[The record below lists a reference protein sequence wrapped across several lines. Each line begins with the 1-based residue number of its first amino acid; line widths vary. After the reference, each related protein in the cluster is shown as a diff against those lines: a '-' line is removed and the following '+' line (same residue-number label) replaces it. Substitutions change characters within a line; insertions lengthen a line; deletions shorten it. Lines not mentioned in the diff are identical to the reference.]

1 MKKKAIVVVAIVVVV
16 AIAIGLISMLP
27 LNNQENE
34 LSTEDVILKK
44 NVSVITSETTEAV
57 EPYKI
62 DENHLYFKTKPD
74 LKKNE
79 VVVSGI
85 TEVAPAGF
93 MRKIVSIKKSN
104 GEYVA
109 ETTQASFAD
118 VFKEVDFQ
126 DSINL
131 SESTTAPTIETQ
143 SNTSMP
149 VITHLKTQFKDSI
162 NPSVWSEFDNIE
174 IEYDDFTALVNG
186 TVDFTIMP
194 KLVVTDNNM
203 IFDITWD
210 NIVDVYIDFFNAED
224 INETIIEDLTGFI
237 FYPREFYV
245 GNVPVVITNR
255 IGTDLKFDGEIKGN
269 LSARIEMNDEIIQ
282 GFSYN
287 SKEESYSQMDETN
300 EIDNNVELTIG
311 NAVASDFEIGLEIKS
326 ETKLYDGMS
335 IENLS
340 CFKTDLEGD
349 VKVENLSSAQKDIW
363 NGSIETA
370 VSADNKVVFTPGYPL
385 CEINRETPVTFER
398 EDVYLWNDTALYNGP
413 LAPSEAWIAS
423 QFYKALDFYERNI
436 YGRNYRVSKLEQPT
450 APLEGA
456 ILFNGEWLAP
466 YPYTN
471 FHTYEDFVEQCS
483 EYFKKDTVEAIRHSM
498 AGEDYKGAFYSRFH
512 WGIGDIV
519 LGDTY
524 QTSIKELGGE
534 KGVYYY
540 VVYINFEDL
549 GGEQIECEMYC
560 HNINGE
566 WIFESC
572 AFYGKFTFH

>member
-1 MKKKAIVVVAIVVVV
+1 MKKKAIVVVAIVVAA
-16 AIAIGLISMLP
+16 AIAIGLVSMLAI
-27 LNNQENE
+27 NNQGNE
-34 LSTEDVILKK
+34 LSTEDVVLKN
-44 NVSVITSETTEAV
+44 NVSVITSETTEVV

-79 VVVSGI
+79 ILVSGI
-85 TEVAPAGF
+85 TEVAPEGF
-93 MRKIVSIKKSN
+93 MRKIISIKKSN

-109 ETTQASFAD
+109 ETAQASFTD
-118 VFKEVDFQ
+118 VFKEVNFE

-143 SNTSMP
+143 SNTSTP
-149 VITHLKTQFKDSI
+149 VITHLKTQFK
-162 NPSVWSEFDNIE
+162 NPYSNVWNKLDNRRF
-174 IEYDDFTALVNG
+174 EYDDFTVLING
-186 TVDFTIMP
+186 TVDLTALP
-194 KLVVTDNNM
+194 KIKVTNGNI
-203 IFDITWD
+203 IFDLLWKNTI
-210 NIVDVYIDFFNAED
+210 DVSIDFYNYKD
-224 INETIIEDLTGFI
+224 INKTITRDIATFY
-237 FYPREFYV
+237 FYPQEFYI
-245 GNVPVVITNR
+245 GNVPVVMTNK
-255 IGTDLKFDGEIKGN
+255 IDTGFKLEGKVKGN
-269 LSARIEMNDEIIQ
+269 LSADIEMNDEIIQ

-287 SKEESYSQMDETN
+287 SDEESYSQMDETN

-335 IENLS
+335 VENFS
-340 CFKTDLEGD
+340 YFKTDLDGD
-349 VKVENLSSAQKDIW
+349 VKVEVLPDEPKGTW
-363 NGSIETA
+363 NGSIETE

-385 CEINRETPVTFER
+385 CEINRENPVTFER
-398 EDVYLWNDTALYNGP
+398 EDVYLWNNTALYNGP
-413 LAPSEAWIAS
+413 LAPGEEWIS
-423 QFYKALDFYERNI
+423 SRFYTALEFYESNI
-436 YGRNYRVSKLEQPT
+436 YGRDYRVSKLEQPT

-512 WGIGDIV
+512 WGIGSIAMAN
-519 LGDTY
+519 TY
-524 QTSIKELGGE
+524 KPTIKQVALDG
-534 KGVYYY
+534 GVYYY
-540 VVYINFEDL
+540 DIYITFEDL
-549 GGEQIECEMYC
+549 GGEQVKGEMSC

-566 WIFESC
+566 WIFDSC
-572 AFYGKFTFH
+572 AFYGELTFN